1 MIGND
6 EMQKT
11 MDSLI
16 EGYKEEQEKVNK
28 LMEQY
33 ERRISEMRFN
43 NKLTVYTLTTF
54 IVTNIILIVNVLL

>member
-54 IVTNIILIVNVLL
+54 IVTNIIIIVNMLL